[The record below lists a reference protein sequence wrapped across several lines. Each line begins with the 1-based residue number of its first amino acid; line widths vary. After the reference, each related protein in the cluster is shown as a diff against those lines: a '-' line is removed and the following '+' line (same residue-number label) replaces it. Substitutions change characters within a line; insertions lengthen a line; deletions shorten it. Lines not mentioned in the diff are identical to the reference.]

1 MQPASDSARYHVPAL
16 ERGLRLLQL
25 FNRQQVTLGAP
36 DIARALQL
44 SRSTVFRLLQTLE
57 ALGFVESHNGQWRLG
72 AAVLRLGFEYAASLE
87 ITELAR
93 PLIDRLRDDTG
104 CAAQLAIRD
113 GSEVVFVLR
122 ASDPSAF
129 SSNVQVGTRMPAH
142 ATVLGRMF
150 LIDLSEAELRALYP
164 QSRLPAYS
172 EHTPR
177 SVAEL
182 SRQLQQDRLR
192 GHAVS
197 ESFFERGISAIA
209 APVRD
214 GSARVVAS
222 LSITVSQPRIE
233 PASRREQLV
242 QQVMQAA
249 DTLSHRLN
257 YRPAAQPK
265 THHHADKESA

>member
-1 MQPASDSARYHVPAL
+1 MRSAL
-16 ERGLRLLQL
+16 
-25 FNRQQVTLGAP
+25 
-36 DIARALQL
+36 
-44 SRSTVFRLLQTLE
+44 
-57 ALGFVESHNGQWRLG
+57 
-72 AAVLRLGFEYAASLE
+72 
-87 ITELAR
+87 
-93 PLIDRLRDDTG
+93 
-104 CAAQLAIRD
+104 
-113 GSEVVFVLR
+113 
-122 ASDPSAF
+122 
-129 SSNVQVGTRMPAH
+129 
-142 ATVLGRMF
+142 
-150 LIDLSEAELRALYP
+150 
-164 QSRLPAYS
+164 
-172 EHTPR
+172 PR

-265 THHHADKESA
+265 TPHYTDKESA